1 MRLLLFILLSLPLM
15 AEGLLEQ
22 AIRQAYNNFY
32 AKYPLK
38 IQAVQV
44 SLASGNPA
52 TLEQILK
59 RAKSPQDLNL
69 QLRTP
74 QFLSQEGLLH
84 LSLQNQSVWVRY
96 KIKATIQVY
105 KSKSMLRKD
114 QNLDPS
120 NTYQVSVP
128 FTRFFA
134 MPIDSSYINNSSAR
148 SFLAA
153 NTLLSIDKVGAQ
165 ILVYKHEIFH
175 ATLREGA
182 ISLETSLQALE
193 NGVLDQVIQA
203 LNVESKK
210 VVQVKITGFLKG
222 EVL

>member
-1 MRLLLFILLSLPLM
+1 MRLLLFILLSLPLI
-15 AEGLLEQ
+15 AESLLEQ
-22 AIRQAYNNFY
+22 AIKQAYTEFY

-38 IQAVQV
+38 VQAVQV
-44 SLASGNPA
+44 NLASGNPA

-59 RAKSPQDLNL
+59 HAKTPQDLNL
-69 QLRTP
+69 QLGP
-74 QFLSQEGLLH
+74 QQFLNQEGLLH
-84 LSLQNQSVWVRY
+84 LSLENNSVWVHY
-96 KIKATIQVY
+96 KIKGTIQVY

-114 QNLDPS
+114 QNLDAS

-134 MPIDSSYINNSSAR
+134 MPIDTSYINNSSAR

-175 ATLREGA
+175 ATLKEGP

-193 NGVLDQVIQA
+193 NGGLGQVIQA

>member
-38 IQAVQV
+38 IQAVQI
-44 SLASGNPA
+44 SLTSGNPA
-52 TLEQILK
+52 VLEKILK
-59 RAKSPQDLNL
+59 QAKKPQDLNL
-69 QLRTP
+69 SWRNP
-74 QFLSQEGLLH
+74 QFLSQEGLLN

>member
-1 MRLLLFILLSLPLM
+1 MRLLFLILLFIPLCAQGILEEAI
-15 AEGLLEQ
+15 AE
-22 AIRQAYNNFY
+22 AYTNFY

-38 IQAVQV
+38 VQAVQV
-44 SLASGNPA
+44 SLASGSPA
-52 TLEQILK
+52 VLEQILK
-59 RAKSPQDLNL
+59 QTKKTQDLNL
-69 QLRTP
+69 QWRTP
-74 QFLSQEGLLH
+74 QFLSQEGLLN
-84 LSLQNQSVWVRY
+84 LSLQNKSVWVKY
-96 KIKATIQVY
+96 KIKASIQVY
-105 KSKSMLRKD
+105 KSKTMLRKD
-114 QNLDPS
+114 QNLDQS
-120 NTYQVSVP
+120 NTYQVSIP

-153 NTLLSIDKVGAQ
+153 NTLLSIDKIGAQ

-175 ATLREGA
+175 ATLKEGA

-193 NGVLDQVIQA
+193 NGVLNQVIQA
-203 LNVESKK
+203 LNVQSKK

>member
-1 MRLLLFILLSLPLM
+1 MRFLLLILLTLPLI
-15 AEGLLEQ
+15 AQGLLEQ
-22 AIRQAYNNFY
+22 AIKQAYTDFY

-38 IQAVQV
+38 VQAVQI
-44 SLASGNPA
+44 SLASGSLA
-52 TLEQILK
+52 TLEQIIK
-59 RAKSPQDLNL
+59 SAKTPQDLNL
-69 QLRTP
+69 QLRP
-74 QFLSQEGLLH
+74 QQFLNQEGLLN
-84 LSLQNQSVWVRY
+84 LSLQNASVWVRY

-114 QNLDPS
+114 QNLDAS
-120 NTYQVSVP
+120 NTYQVSIP

-134 MPIDSSYINNSSAR
+134 MPIDASYINNSSAR

-182 ISLETSLQALE
+182 IFLETSLQALE
-193 NGVLDQVIQA
+193 NGGLGQVIQA
-203 LNVESKK
+203 LNVASKK

>member
-1 MRLLLFILLSLPLM
+1 MRFLLFILLALPLI
-15 AEGLLEQ
+15 AQGLLKQ
-22 AIRQAYNNFY
+22 AITQAYTEFY
-32 AKYPLK
+32 AKCPLK
-38 IQAVQV
+38 VQAVQV
-44 SLASGNPA
+44 SLASGSPT

-59 RAKSPQDLNL
+59 HAKVPQDLNL
-69 QLRTP
+69 QWRSP
-74 QFLSQEGLLH
+74 QFLNPDGLLN

-114 QNLDPS
+114 QNLDAS
-120 NTYQVSVP
+120 NTYQVTIP
-128 FTRFFA
+128 FTRFFV
-134 MPIDSSYINNSSAR
+134 MPIDSSYINHASVR

-175 ATLREGA
+175 ATLKEGA

-193 NGVLDQVIQA
+193 NGVLNQVIQA